1 MPGQT
6 DQVYRQQT
14 VVKKETSLSPVT
26 SPTLRKDSLPSQKTK
41 TKSRFSKL
49 ISSNKVP
56 EPTISM
62 TIEKE
67 VDLKSATPNVEE
79 NSKQPENFETK
90 DFPTIEAS

>member
-1 MPGQT
+1 
-6 DQVYRQQT
+6 
-14 VVKKETSLSPVT
+14 
-26 SPTLRKDSLPSQKTK
+26 
-41 TKSRFSKL
+41 
-49 ISSNKVP
+49 
-56 EPTISM
+56 M